1 MWVGDEEKQV
11 LGKTEGMNKRK
22 KKRKHTESYMK
33 LACVICTAY
42 LFSSFKNAYQD
53 FSKMKQSNNE
63 SNLREEVL
71 KNLAVAND
79 NFVELVA
86 NLKEGTK
93 VW

>member
-1 MWVGDEEKQV
+1 MS
-11 LGKTEGMNKRK
+11 K
-22 KKRKHTESYMK
+22 KKNTKRYTILRGTSLHYFH
-33 LACVICTAY
+33 CWF
-42 LFSSFKNAYQD
+42 FSPSFKNAHQD